1 ALTSGQAYS
10 NLNVSQDKGD
20 ACPSSTQKNY
30 SAIQK
35 PERPVY
41 LRPESLRQV
50 KIWLAYLDGRLA
62 KFNTEVKRCESSGLN
77 LKSVTR
83 SVGPNHT
90 ANRSAPP
97 ISRVAPVLATSPW
110 TSSRF
115 SNKNLACPTKPSS
128 SPSCNN
134 QTPAYRPVSRTTS
147 ACPLSPMN
155 TWPNEP
161 VI

>member
-1 ALTSGQAYS
+1 MSPRTRVMLVLAQPRRTTQQFRSQRGQ
-10 NLNVSQDKGD
+10 
-20 ACPSSTQKNY
+20 
-30 SAIQK
+30 
-35 PERPVY
+35 
-41 LRPESLRQV
+41 
-50 KIWLAYLDGRLA
+50 AYLDGRLA
-62 KFNTEVKRCESSGLN
+62 EFNTEVKRCESSGLN

-90 ANRSAPP
+90 ANRSAPL